1 MAMISNNLHEWGM
14 YEARQRRDRRELY
27 RSGYGVAIG
36 KRRKGVRLFT
46 PRSVW
51 VSECLTLRPIMG
63 ERVLFEE
70 FRRDL
75 KRFWVYTR
83 MTPDQFDY
91 LHDLVREDI
100 QKANTNWR
108 EAIRTVCHL
117 AGSHPAGSPRTLLP
131 ACQVGWPSR
140 CLLPTSRHPIDPI
153 RYLRRTSQT

>member
-1 MAMISNNLHEWGM
+1 MAMISNNLHEWGK

-27 RSGYGVAIG
+27 RSGYGVAVG

-51 VSECLTLRPIMG
+51 VSDCLTLRPILG

-75 KRFWVYTR
+75 KRFWIYTR
-83 MTPDQFDY
+83 MTPPQFDY
-91 LHDLVREDI
+91 LHELVREDI

-108 EAIRTVCHL
+108 EAIRSEEKL
-117 AGSHPAGSPRTLLP
+117 AA
-131 ACQVGWPSR
+131 V
-140 CLLPTSRHPIDPI
+140 
-153 RYLRRTSQT
+153 LR